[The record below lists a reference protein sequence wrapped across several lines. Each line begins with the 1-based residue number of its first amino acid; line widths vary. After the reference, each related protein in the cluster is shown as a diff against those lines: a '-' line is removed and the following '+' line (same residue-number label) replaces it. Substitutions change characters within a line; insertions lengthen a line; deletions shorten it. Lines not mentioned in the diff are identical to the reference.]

1 MSILTDT
8 LIVLVLQVIVMIIC
22 RILSNDVKKEIQYN
36 LMRIRAG
43 VREIT
48 KTRAIGLLAETFCLD
63 LITLLFLLL
72 VCANSY
78 RLVTY
83 I

>member
-8 LIVLVLQVIVMIIC
+8 IIVLAMQIIVMIIC

-36 LMRIRAG
+36 LMKIRAG

-48 KTRAIGLLAETFCLD
+48 KTRAVGLLAETFCLD

>member
-8 LIVLVLQVIVMIIC
+8 IIVLALQVIVMIIC

-36 LMRIRAG
+36 LMKRRAG

-63 LITLLFLLL
+63 IITLLFLLL

>member
-8 LIVLVLQVIVMIIC
+8 IIVLAMQIIVMIIC

-48 KTRAIGLLAETFCLD
+48 KTRAVGLLAETFCLD

>member
-1 MSILTDT
+1 MSILIDT
-8 LIVLVLQVIVMIIC
+8 LIVLAMQVIVMIIC

-48 KTRAIGLLAETFCLD
+48 KSRAIRLLAETFCLD

>member
-8 LIVLVLQVIVMIIC
+8 IIVLAMQVIVMIIC

-36 LMRIRAG
+36 LMKIRAG

-48 KTRAIGLLAETFCLD
+48 KTRAVGLLAETFCLD